1 MYYSNFTN
9 QEYSRNSFVDLVGRR
24 LRKYLRGKLDIKK
37 KYCILNE
44 DVLGAKVLQ
53 VLLKEMYGG
62 RLDVNFDKTND
73 RILMSPDHLEKYISL
88 RWNVFLKGNNIE
100 PFEKNMLFPLRV
112 VTANECLEL
121 GKIYDLKGVAP
132 EKAENFIEDLQKKYP
147 QTKASMLSSF
157 DFLSDFRKNKP
168 SINKE

>member
-88 RWNVFLKGNNIE
+88 RWNV
-100 PFEKNMLFPLRV
+100 PLRV